1 VANFLQL
8 IPDDRR
14 EALDVAA
21 ARSGRPPHLLEKDVW
36 VVWALDVLFQSSFGK
51 HLVFKGGT
59 SLSKAFQIIRRF
71 SEDIDITWDI
81 RALAPELVGEGTE
94 PLPQNPSQEKR
105 WTKEIRKRLPLQIA
119 EQIVPAIHAA
129 LAAQNL
135 EADLLQEGERL
146 YIRYPAL
153 TVGTGYVRPEILLEF
168 GARSTGEPS
177 DVRTVVADA
186 AEFLPGLVFPIASPR
201 TMRPERTFWEKST
214 AMHVYCAQG
223 AFRGG
228 NRFARHWH
236 DITRLDAAGFVDAAI
251 QDLELGR
258 AVARHKAVFFQEK
271 AADGSIIDYASA
283 VSGQLQLIPSGEA
296 LRILET
302 DYAQMIED
310 RLLPEDEAETFRRLL
325 ERCRE
330 VQDKANRS
338 R

>member
-1 VANFLQL
+1 MANFLQL
-8 IPDDRR
+8 KPDDRR

-81 RALAPELVGEGTE
+81 RALAPELVGEGAE

-105 WTKEIRKRLPLQIA
+105 WTKEIRKRLPLQIT
-119 EQIVPAIHAA
+119 EQIVPAIHVA

-135 EADLLQEGERL
+135 EADLSQEGERL
-146 YIRYPAL
+146 FIRYPAL
-153 TVGTGYVRPEILLEF
+153 AAGTGYVRPEILLEF

-186 AEFLPGLVFPIASPR
+186 AEFLPGLVFPTASPR
-201 TMRPERTFWEKST
+201 TMRPERTFWEKAA

-228 NRFARHWH
+228 NRFSRHWH

-251 QDLELGR
+251 QDPELGR

-271 AADGSIIDYASA
+271 GADGAIISYASA

-310 RLLPEDEAETFRRLL
+310 RLLPEDEADTFRRLL
-325 ERCRE
+325 ERCQE
-330 VQDKANRS
+330 VQGKANRS